1 MAYWGVNGLYIAVFL
16 MLGLATIAE
25 VTGQLAATASILQ
38 FWSLPFLI
46 YLRVVD
52 TTKVSKWLT
61 WGMTSLLL
69 AAPLGT
75 QICREHHL
83 DPSENILLMLTTP
96 PGHPV
101 QVGWVSRNSN
111 TVRSRTV
118 GAALYNMFLHAG
130 VITSSNIYRADDAPL
145 YRRGNSVLIGIAC
158 LNLLLYTLA
167 KAYYVWRNRSRER
180 KWSAMTPEEKLVY
193 LSENK
198 DLGNKKLDFRF
209 AS

>member
-1 MAYWGVNGLYIAVFL
+1 
-16 MLGLATIAE
+16 MLGLATLAE
-25 VTGQLAATASILQ
+25 VSGQLAGTASLLQ

-69 AAPLGT
+69 AAPLG
-75 QICREHHL
+75 
-83 DPSENILLMLTTP
+83 
-96 PGHPV
+96 HPV
-101 QVGWVSRNSN
+101 QVGWVSRNAS

-130 VITSSNIYRADDAPL
+130 VITSSNIYRTDDAPL
-145 YRRGNSVLIGIAC
+145 YRRGNSILIGIAC
-158 LNLLLYTLA
+158 LNIVLYGLA
-167 KAYYVWRNRSRER
+167 KLYYVRRNSSRDQ
-180 KWSAMTPEEKLVY
+180 KWQALTPEEKLVY
-193 LSENK
+193 LSESK